1 VSDSEPPNIV
11 PSGSS
16 SGSSKAN
23 ESSTNL
29 AALHDNTMSPRD
41 DRRARGQVMHEAIPH
56 RSHAAWKPV
65 ADRPDPVDLLLKS
78 GEGRMEE
85 LLPLRYGRMLVSPF
99 TFYRGTAGLMAY
111 DLASTPNSQVRVQT
125 CGDAHLMNFGA
136 FATPERNIVFDLN
149 DFDETLPAPWEWD
162 VKRLAV
168 SFVLA
173 ARDNDLKDKHARN
186 AALAVAK
193 AYRKKTF
200 EYSKK
205 SILDIWYDRIDWGV
219 VQESTSD
226 KELKKHRRERTEKAL
241 KRTIASYYFPKM
253 TDNVDGKHVLKDDPP
268 TIYHLAGDVGARFKD
283 HAAKALPMY
292 RETLQEDRRRLFDR
306 YKLIDIAIKVV
317 GIGSV
322 GTVCAVALM
331 LAPDDEPMF
340 LQFKQATNSVL
351 EAYAGRSEFENHGQ
365 RVVAG
370 QRIIQSASDIFLGW
384 TQFDDGK
391 HFYIRQLRDGKVK
404 LEPELW
410 DAERMVEAAELMGSA
425 LARAHARSGDAAV
438 ISGYLGEE
446 DTFDEAI
453 GDFSMAYAD
462 QALDDYERFAAAAKL
477 GKFKVA
483 EDLGLD

>member
-1 VSDSEPPNIV
+1 VAEAESKKM
-11 PSGSS
+11 SGS
-16 SGSSKAN
+16 
-23 ESSTNL
+23 ET
-29 AALHDNTMSPRD
+29 AALHDNTMTPKD
-41 DRRARGQVMHEAIPH
+41 ETRARGRALLATFPHHMHAN
-56 RSHAAWKPV
+56 WKPT
-65 ADRPDPVDLLLKS
+65 ADRPDPIDVILKS
-78 GEGRMEE
+78 GEGRVPE
-85 LLPLRYGRMLVSPF
+85 LAPLRYGRMLVSPF

-111 DLASTPNSQVRVQT
+111 DLARTPNCNVRVQA

-149 DFDETLPAPWEWD
+149 DFDETLPSPWEWD

-173 ARDNDLKDKHARN
+173 ARDNELKEKHAR
-186 AALAVAK
+186 AAAVAVAR
-193 AYRKKTF
+193 AYRKKTH
-200 EYSKK
+200 EYSRM
-205 SILDIWYDRIDWGV
+205 SILDIWYDRIDWSV

-226 KELKKHRRERTEKAL
+226 KELKKRRKEQTERAL
-241 KRTIASYYFPKM
+241 KRTIATYYFPKM
-253 TDNVDGKHVLKDDPP
+253 TEAGDGGHLLKDNPP
-268 TIYHLAGDVGARFKD
+268 TIYHMTGPAGDKFRD
-283 HAAKALPMY
+283 NAAKSFEMY

-306 YKLIDIAIKVV
+306 YKLEDVAIKVV

-331 LAPDDEPMF
+331 LARDNDPIF
-340 LQFKQATNSVL
+340 LQFKQATASVL
-351 EAYAGRSEFENHGQ
+351 EEFGGKSEFENHGQ

-384 TQFDDGK
+384 TKFDDGK

-404 LEPELW
+404 LEPALW
-410 DAERMVEAAELMGSA
+410 DGARMEEAAELMGGA
-425 LARAHARSGDAAV
+425 LARAHARSGDSAV
-438 ISGYLGEE
+438 LSGYLTEE
-446 DTFDEAI
+446 DSFDEAI

-462 QALDDYERFAAAAKL
+462 QAHQDYQRFAAAATL

>member
-1 VSDSEPPNIV
+1 MAETE
-11 PSGSS
+11 SGKKSRT
-16 SGSSKAN
+16 
-23 ESSTNL
+23 ET
-29 AALHDNTMSPRD
+29 AALHDNTMTPKD
-41 DRRARGQVMHEAIPH
+41 ETRARGKVLLASVPH
-56 RSHAAWKPV
+56 SSHAVFKP
-65 ADRPDPVDLLLKS
+65 APDRPDPIDLILQTS
-78 GEGRMEE
+78 EGRLPE
-85 LLPLRYGRMLVSPF
+85 LAPLRYGRMLVSPF

-111 DLASTPNSQVRVQT
+111 DLSKTPNCKVRVQT

-173 ARDNDLKDKHARN
+173 VRDNDLKEKHAR
-186 AALAVAK
+186 AAAVAVAR
-193 AYRKKTF
+193 AYRKKTH
-200 EYSKK
+200 EYSRM

-226 KELKKHRRERTEKAL
+226 KELKKRRREQTERAM
-241 KRTIASYYFPKM
+241 KRTIATYYFPKL
-253 TDNVDGKHVLKDDPP
+253 TEASDGRHIFKDNPP
-268 TIYHLAGDVGARFKD
+268 TIYHMSGSEGAKFRD
-283 HAAKALPMY
+283 NAAKSFEMY

-306 YKLIDIAIKVV
+306 YKLEDVAIKVV

-331 LAPDDEPMF
+331 LGRDDDAMI

-351 EAYAGRSEFENHGQ
+351 EAYAGQSEFDNHGQ

-384 TQFDDGK
+384 TKFDDGK
-391 HFYIRQLRDGKVK
+391 HFYIRQLKDGKVK
-404 LEPELW
+404 LEPALW
-410 DAERMVEAAELMGSA
+410 DGARMEEAAELMGSS
-425 LARAHARSGDAAV
+425 LARAHARSGDSAV
-438 ISGYLGEE
+438 LSGYMTE
-446 DTFDEAI
+446 DDSFDEAI

-462 QALDDYERFAAAAKL
+462 QATKDYERFKAAATL

>member
-1 VSDSEPPNIV
+1 MSDTEKKK
-11 PSGSS
+11 G
-16 SGSSKAN
+16 GA
-23 ESSTNL
+23 ET
-29 AALHDNTMSPRD
+29 AALHDNTMTPRD
-41 DRRARGQVMHEAIPH
+41 GRRERGQIMHEAIPH
-56 RSHAAWKPV
+56 RAHAAWKPDG
-65 ADRPDPVDLLLKS
+65 DRPDPVDIIIKS
-78 GEGRMEE
+78 HEGRLEE
-85 LLPLRYGRMLVSPF
+85 LAPLRYGRMMISPF
-99 TFYRGTAGLMAY
+99 TFYRGTAGVMAY
-111 DLASTPNSQVRVQT
+111 DLAKTPNSKVRVQT

-162 VKRLAV
+162 VKRLSV

-173 ARDNDLKDKHARN
+173 ARDNNLKEKHAR
-186 AALAVAK
+186 AAAVAVAK
-193 AYRKKTF
+193 AYRKKTY
-200 EYSKK
+200 EYSKM

-226 KELKKHRRERTEKAL
+226 KELKKRRKAQTEKAL
-241 KRTIASYYFPKM
+241 KRTIASFYFPKM
-253 TDNVDGKHVLKDDPP
+253 TEAANGKHVLKDNPP
-268 TIYHLAGDVGARFKD
+268 TIYHWTGPDGDKFRD
-283 HAAKALPMY
+283 QAAKSFAMY

-306 YKLIDIAIKVV
+306 YRLEDIAIKVV

-340 LQFKQATNSVL
+340 LQFKQANNSVL
-351 EAYAGRSEFENHGQ
+351 EAFAGRSEFENHGQ

-404 LEPELW
+404 LEPALW
-410 DAERMVEAAELMGSA
+410 DGPRMEEAAELMGAA
-425 LARAHARSGDAAV
+425 LARAHARSGDSAFL
-438 ISGYLGEE
+438 SGYLGVE

-453 GDFSMAYAD
+453 GDFSMTYAD
-462 QALDDYERFAAAAKL
+462 QAQQDYDRFVSAAKK
-477 GKFKVA
+477 GKIQVA

>member
-1 VSDSEPPNIV
+1 MSESEP
-11 PSGSS
+11 SKSS
-16 SGSSKAN
+16 S
-23 ESSTNL
+23 TDL

-41 DRRARGQVMHEAIPH
+41 DRRARGQIMHEAIPH
-56 RSHAAWKPV
+56 RSHAAWQAA

-78 GEGRMEE
+78 GEGRMAE

-99 TFYRGTAGLMAY
+99 TFYRGTAGLMAF
-111 DLASTPNSQVRVQT
+111 DLARTPNSKVRVQT

-173 ARDNDLKDKHARN
+173 ARDNNLKEKHARN
-186 AALAVAK
+186 AAVAIAK
-193 AYRKKTF
+193 SYRKKTF

-205 SILDIWYDRIDWGV
+205 GILDIWYDRIDWSV

-226 KELKKHRRERTEKAL
+226 KELKKVRREKTEKAL

-253 TDNVDGKHVLKDDPP
+253 TESSDGKHTLKDNPP
-268 TIYHLAGDVGARFKD
+268 TIYHMAGPDGANFKD
-283 HAAKALPMY
+283 QAAKALPMY

-306 YKLIDIAIKVV
+306 YKLEDIAIKVV

-351 EAYAGRSEFENHGQ
+351 EAYAGRSEFDNHGQ

-384 TQFDDGK
+384 THFEDGK

-410 DAERMVEAAELMGSA
+410 DGERMEEAAELMGAA
-425 LARAHARSGDAAV
+425 LARAHARSGDATV
-438 ISGYLGEE
+438 ISGYMGEE

-453 GDFSMAYAD
+453 GDFAIAYAN
-462 QALDDYERFAAAAKL
+462 QAQDDYERFAAAAKL
-477 GKFKVA
+477 GKFEVA

>member
-1 VSDSEPPNIV
+1 VAELEKSKK
-11 PSGSS
+11 SGV
-16 SGSSKAN
+16 
-23 ESSTNL
+23 ET
-29 AALHDNTMSPRD
+29 AALHDNTMTPKDERRD
-41 DRRARGQVMHEAIPH
+41 RGKVMHEAVPH
-56 RSHAAWKPV
+56 RSHAAWKPTT
-65 ADRPDPVDLLLKS
+65 DRPDPVDVILKAS
-78 GEGRMEE
+78 EGRLPE
-85 LLPLRYGRMLVSPF
+85 LAPLRYGRMLISPF
-99 TFYRGTAGLMAY
+99 TFYRGTAGVMAF
-111 DLASTPNSQVRVQT
+111 DLARTPNCKVQVQS

-162 VKRLAV
+162 LKRLAV

-173 ARDNDLKDKHARN
+173 ARDNELKEKFARG
-186 AALAVAK
+186 AAVAAAK
-193 AYRKKTF
+193 AYRKKTH
-200 EYSKK
+200 EYSKM
-205 SILDIWYDRIDWGV
+205 SILDIWYDRIDWSV

-226 KELKKHRRERTEKAL
+226 KELKKRRKEQTEKAL
-241 KRTIASYYFPKM
+241 KRTIATYYFPKM
-253 TDNVDGKHVLKDDPP
+253 TEEGDGRHLFKDNPP
-268 TIYHLAGDVGARFKD
+268 TIYHMAGPEGAKFHD
-283 HAAKALPMY
+283 QALKSFAMY

-306 YKLIDIAIKVV
+306 YHLADVAIKVV

-331 LAPDDEPMF
+331 MSTDNEPVF
-340 LQFKQATNSVL
+340 LQFKQATASVL
-351 EAYAGRSEFENHGQ
+351 EPFAGKSEFENHGQ

-404 LEPELW
+404 LEPALW
-410 DAERMVEAAELMGSA
+410 DGPRMEEAATLMGGA
-425 LARAHARSGDAAV
+425 LARAHARSGDSAV

-462 QALDDYERFAAAAKL
+462 QAKKDYDSFAAAARA

>member
-1 VSDSEPPNIV
+1 
-11 PSGSS
+11 
-16 SGSSKAN
+16 
-23 ESSTNL
+23 
-29 AALHDNTMSPRD
+29 MSPRD
-41 DRRARGQVMHEAIPH
+41 DRRARGQIMHEAIPH
-56 RSHAAWKPV
+56 RSHAVWKP
-65 ADRPDPVDLLLKS
+65 ADNRPDPVDLLLKS
-78 GEGRMEE
+78 GEGRMQE

-99 TFYRGTAGLMAY
+99 TFYRGTAGLMAF
-111 DLASTPNSQVRVQT
+111 DLANTPNSTVRVQT

-162 VKRLAV
+162 LKRLAV

-186 AALAVAK
+186 AALAIAK
-193 AYRKKTF
+193 SYRKKTL
-200 EYSKK
+200 EYSRK
-205 SILDIWYDRIDWGV
+205 SILDIWYDRIDWSV

-253 TDNVDGKHVLKDDPP
+253 TEAVDGKHTIKDNPP
-268 TIYHLAGDVGARFKD
+268 TIYHMAGAEGDKFRD
-283 HAAKALPMY
+283 HAARALPMY

-306 YKLIDIAIKVV
+306 YKLEDIAIKVV

-384 TQFDDGK
+384 TQFEDGK

-410 DAERMVEAAELMGSA
+410 DGDRMAEAAELMGAA
-425 LARAHARSGDAAV
+425 LARAHARSGDSTV
-438 ISGYLGEE
+438 ISGYMGEE
-446 DTFDEAI
+446 STFDEAI
-453 GDFSMAYAD
+453 ADFAMAYAD

-483 EDLGLD
+483 DDLGLD

>member
-1 VSDSEPPNIV
+1 
-11 PSGSS
+11 
-16 SGSSKAN
+16 
-23 ESSTNL
+23 
-29 AALHDNTMSPRD
+29 
-41 DRRARGQVMHEAIPH
+41 
-56 RSHAAWKPV
+56 
-65 ADRPDPVDLLLKS
+65 
-78 GEGRMEE
+78 
-85 LLPLRYGRMLVSPF
+85 MLVSPF

-111 DLASTPNSQVRVQT
+111 DLSKTPNCKVRVQT

-173 ARDNDLKDKHARN
+173 VRDNDLKEKHAR
-186 AALAVAK
+186 AAAVAVAR
-193 AYRKKTF
+193 AYRKKTH
-200 EYSKK
+200 EYSRM

-226 KELKKHRRERTEKAL
+226 KELKKRRREQTERAM
-241 KRTIASYYFPKM
+241 KRTIATYYFPKL
-253 TDNVDGKHVLKDDPP
+253 TEASDGRHIFKDNPP
-268 TIYHLAGDVGARFKD
+268 TIYHMSGSEGAKFRD
-283 HAAKALPMY
+283 NAAKSFEMY

-306 YKLIDIAIKVV
+306 YKLEDVAIKVV

-331 LAPDDEPMF
+331 LGRDDDAMI

-351 EAYAGRSEFENHGQ
+351 EAYAGQSEFDNHGQ

-384 TQFDDGK
+384 TKFDDGK
-391 HFYIRQLRDGKVK
+391 HFYIRQLKDGKVK
-404 LEPELW
+404 LEPALW
-410 DAERMVEAAELMGSA
+410 DGARMEEAAELMGSS
-425 LARAHARSGDAAV
+425 LARAHARSGDSAV
-438 ISGYLGEE
+438 LSGYMTE
-446 DTFDEAI
+446 DDSFDEAI

-462 QALDDYERFAAAAKL
+462 QATKDYERFKAAATL